1 MGNSKYA
8 ARVTGYAEVIPETRT
23 HDYFRLADHSTV
35 TEKLGEP
42 MWYKLPLP

>member
-1 MGNSKYA
+1 VAMIN
-8 ARVTGYAEVIPETRT
+8 
-23 HDYFRLADHSTV
+23 YFRFADHSTV